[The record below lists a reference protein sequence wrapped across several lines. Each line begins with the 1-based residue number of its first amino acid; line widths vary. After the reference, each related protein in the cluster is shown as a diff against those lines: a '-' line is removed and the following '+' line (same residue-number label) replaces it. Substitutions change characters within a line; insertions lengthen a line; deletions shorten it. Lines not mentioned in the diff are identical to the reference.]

1 MPNNSIQIAI
11 DGPSG
16 SGKSTIAKALAAKT
30 SFVYMDS
37 GALYRAAGLYITQ
50 NNIDPSDEAT
60 LMSMVQNVKLDL
72 KYIDG
77 QQRVLINGED
87 VTTKART
94 AEAGAVA
101 SSIVGVSLILRKWI
115 VDISRELS
123 VGKNIIMDG
132 RDIGTVIFPNADL
145 KIYLDASAKVRAKR
159 RVAELVALGHEAD
172 YNDIFAQISQRD
184 YRDKNR
190 KLSPLKKAE
199 DAVVIDT
206 SRLYKNK
213 VLKRILELMEERG
226 LV

>member
-50 NNIDPSDEAT
+50 NNIDPTNEAA

-77 QQRVLINGED
+77 QQRVLLNGED

-190 KLSPLKKAE
+190 EISPLKKAT

-213 VLKRILELMEERG
+213 VLKRILELMKERG